1 MESNEFIIAI
11 SSNQEPLRQIEAV
24 KNVLQQTFPKAVF
37 SDFVPTKAIGDHYKT
52 PFFNGAARIVTS
64 LSLEA
69 LTTLLKH
76 MEQQAGRTPEMKA
89 AGIVPIDLDIIVYN
103 GSIIHRDYIRFP
115 FVRKAVDALWLKK

>member
-1 MESNEFIIAI
+1 MESNECIIAI

-24 KNVLQQTFPKAVF
+24 RNVLQHTFPEAVF
-37 SDFVPTKAIGDHYKT
+37 SDFVSTKAIGDHYKT
-52 PFFNGAARIVTS
+52 PFYNGAAHIMTS

-69 LTTLLKH
+69 LTTLLKQ
-76 MEQQAGRTPEMKA
+76 MEKQAGRTPEMKA

-103 GSIIHRDYIRFP
+103 NSIVHRDYAHFP